1 MRHLLATQT
10 PSELTE
16 ELEAVT
22 EHISRT
28 QEYIDKY
35 LPVAVSFGI
44 RLVLAVI
51 VFLIGTRV
59 IKLLRRIFRRFME
72 RANADT
78 GVIQFLDSLMK
89 VILYFLLI
97 MLLASGFGVDTL
109 LRRIFRRFMERAN
122 ADTGVIQFLDS
133 LMKVIL
139 YFLLIMLLASG
150 FGVDTT
156 SVMALVGSAGLTIG
170 LAFQGSLSNFAG
182 GVLILLIKPFKVG
195 DYIIYVADGLEG
207 TVAEIEM
214 FYTTLLTPDNRK
226 VVIPNGTLS
235 NNSLINVTAQEKR
248 RLDIDV
254 GISYTADLKL
264 TLLTPDNRKVVI
276 PNGTLSNNSLINVTA
291 QEKRRLDIDVGI
303 SYTAD
308 LKLARDLC
316 EKLFEEN
323 EKILKEEEH
332 VAVVDSLA
340 DSAVILKLRFWV
352 KPEDYWAVKWKITEE
367 VKLLFDAH
375 GIEIPFNQLDVNI
388 RK

>member
-1 MRHLLATQT
+1 MRHLLATQN
-10 PSELTE
+10 PAELSE

-28 QEYIDKY
+28 QEYIEKY

-44 RLVLAVI
+44 RLVLAVV

-97 MLLASGFGVDTL
+97 MLLASGFGVDT
-109 LRRIFRRFMERAN
+109 
-122 ADTGVIQFLDS
+122 
-133 LMKVIL
+133 
-139 YFLLIMLLASG
+139 
-150 FGVDTT
+150 T
-156 SVMALVGSAGLTIG
+156 SVIALVGSAGLTIG

-264 TLLTPDNRKVVI
+264 AK
-276 PNGTLSNNSLINVTA
+276 
-291 QEKRRLDIDVGI
+291 
-303 SYTAD
+303 
-308 LKLARDLC
+308 DLC

-323 EKILKEEEH
+323 DKILKEEEH
-332 VAVVDSLA
+332 AAVVDSLA

-352 KPEDYWAVKWKITEE
+352 KPEDYWAVKWKVTED

-375 GIEIPFNQLDVNI
+375 GIEIPFNQLDVTI

>member
-1 MRHLLATQT
+1 MRHLLATQN
-10 PSELTE
+10 SAELTE

-59 IKLLRRIFRRFME
+59 IK
-72 RANADT
+72 
-78 GVIQFLDSLMK
+78 
-89 VILYFLLI
+89 
-97 MLLASGFGVDTL
+97 L

-264 TLLTPDNRKVVI
+264 
-276 PNGTLSNNSLINVTA
+276 
-291 QEKRRLDIDVGI
+291 
-303 SYTAD
+303 
-308 LKLARDLC
+308 ARDLC

-352 KPEDYWAVKWKITEE
+352 KPEDYWAVKWKVTEE